1 MNATPWIAGLIV
13 AGVVLSLAMILIFFW
28 KVYERGGPTHLEQ
41 AARALREVYD
51 PEWAS
56 KVMKHVRA
64 SGRTQTGTTS
74 PATTWRS
81 RRPSDPEPEFQARRA
96 AEMLRHGGPYS
107 CSG

>member
-56 KVMKHVRA
+56 KVMKYIPGVRKDA
-64 SGRTQTGTTS
+64 DGDDE
-74 PATTWRS
+74 
-81 RRPSDPEPEFQARRA
+81 PSDDVEESQTV
-96 AEMLRHGGPYS
+96 
-107 CSG
+107 